1 MKSIPKVSM
10 ESMAIQSAGLSSI
23 DFENPEE
30 PVDEYFSPVLS
41 PSLADRVQSVT
52 EDADILYKWFSKS
65 RKATDKNQ
73 GDNFFELS
81 FETATKFVLQ
91 TLAPD
96 EYVEDTVFNVYG
108 HLINYASYI
117 EAKREG
123 RTGLKKFCF
132 SNWPAVNI
140 LFIFFNYYF
149 NMFYSFIYLTIF

>member
-1 MKSIPKVSM
+1 MKPVRRVTA
-10 ESMAIQSAGLSSI
+10 ESMSIQSAGLSSI
-23 DFENPEE
+23 NFESPEN
-30 PVDEYFSPVLS
+30 PVDEDFSPVLS

-52 EDADILYKWFSKS
+52 EDADILYRWFSKS
-65 RKATDKNQ
+65 RKATDKKQ

-91 TLAPD
+91 TLAPE
-96 EYVEDTVFNVYG
+96 EYIEDTVVNIYG
-108 HLINYASYI
+108 HLLNYATYM

-140 LFIFFNYYF
+140 LFIFF
-149 NMFYSFIYLTIF
+149 LTIISICFILLYI